1 MKPQVLQM
9 DMYQLLSDPHVPSFP
24 CVGSSPWG
32 RLSGRGW
39 ESPQPS
45 GPPQGDL
52 RPTNPLASSPSYC
65 RRLSITAVVAEL
77 LEVR

>member
-24 CVGSSPWG
+24 RVGSSPWG

-39 ESPQPS
+39 ESPQP
-45 GPPQGDL
+45 
-52 RPTNPLASSPSYC
+52 
-65 RRLSITAVVAEL
+65 
-77 LEVR
+77 